1 VSTRLRSRLV
11 WKQKTAAPVTPAAKG
26 QRSLTKAARD
36 ADTATEQPDFDMPV
50 TPHERAV
57 MLLHIGS
64 EIEHALMVQYLYAAY
79 SLNENQA
86 TEERSKLVRQ
96 WRSVVAEIAR
106 EEMGH
111 LATVQNILTLIG
123 GPLCFDRDDFPL
135 VDDDLWPFPF
145 ELEQLTRDSVG
156 KYVLAEA
163 PSDEVLTKLGLLKEI
178 EQIKRRLKCDQKLRV
193 NRVGKIYG
201 DILKL
206 FTEGPMVQGPIVGKA
221 PKPYPFVAAAD
232 IQADSLPY
240 QVSPGAWGLG
250 YKQILIDTAHDR
262 KTALAALQR
271 VSVQGE
277 GPIEPTDA
285 KLRDKVTSSHF
296 YRFLEIYRQF
306 PEQSDWSPARPV
318 AANPTTNQYIEDPDR
333 RIQGEAE
340 KWAFLANLRYRMLL
354 LYLEHSFCIE
364 TPTTHP
370 THSPRAALVSWTF
383 GEMYNIR
390 SLSEI
395 LMSLP
400 LQPSSDKLAGPP
412 FEMPYTLSL
421 PSRDVNRWRTHR
433 DLLLAAIELIDDM
446 LVPGATHGTHGRYLT
461 ALRAAD
467 RTSLDQINV
476 LIGA

>member
-1 VSTRLRSRLV
+1 
-11 WKQKTAAPVTPAAKG
+11 
-26 QRSLTKAARD
+26 
-36 ADTATEQPDFDMPV
+36 M
-50 TPHERAV
+50 
-57 MLLHIGS
+57 
-64 EIEHALMVQYLYAAY
+64 
-79 SLNENQA
+79 
-86 TEERSKLVRQ
+86 
-96 WRSVVAEIAR
+96 
-106 EEMGH
+106 
-111 LATVQNILTLIG
+111 
-123 GPLCFDRDDFPL
+123 
-135 VDDDLWPFPF
+135 
-145 ELEQLTRDSVG
+145 
-156 KYVLAEA
+156 
-163 PSDEVLTKLGLLKEI
+163 
-178 EQIKRRLKCDQKLRV
+178 
-193 NRVGKIYG
+193 
-201 DILKL
+201 
-206 FTEGPMVQGPIVGKA
+206 
-221 PKPYPFVAAAD
+221 
-232 IQADSLPY
+232 
-240 QVSPGAWGLG
+240 
-250 YKQILIDTAHDR
+250 
-262 KTALAALQR
+262 
-271 VSVQGE
+271 QGE

-285 KLRDKVTSSHF
+285 KLRDEVTSSHF

-306 PEQSDWSPARPV
+306 PEQSDWSPAHPV
-318 AANPTTNQYIEDPDR
+318 AANPTTNQYVDDPDR

-354 LYLEHSFCIE
+354 LYLEHSFYIE

-370 THSPRAALVSWTF
+370 THSPQAALVSWTF